1 MKSFR
6 KYLSEVY
13 RITPKRREL
22 LGQLEQDAAGDLH
35 TMTQQQDKTLSGYY
49 TGDEDVV
56 SDVVEKD
63 PHFLH
68 NTLFNNPVTYNAL
81 SKLARL
87 RRIEAIKQQG
97 IPSDKRQKGF
107 QYFSKS
113 GARQTSAKPTDK
125 FLKNISKT
133 ERRREQEFRMMGT
146 PMRRPKV

>member
-6 KYLSEVY
+6 KYLSELY

-22 LGQLEQDAAGDLH
+22 LGQLERDATHDIH

-97 IPSDKRQKGF
+97 IPSDKRQIGF
-107 QYFSKS
+107 SYFSKS
-113 GARQTSAKPTDK
+113 GPRETAGRPTDK
-125 FLKNISKT
+125 FLKKVSKN
-133 ERRREQEFRMMGT
+133 ERVREKEFRSMGT
-146 PMRRPKV
+146 PPVFKRI